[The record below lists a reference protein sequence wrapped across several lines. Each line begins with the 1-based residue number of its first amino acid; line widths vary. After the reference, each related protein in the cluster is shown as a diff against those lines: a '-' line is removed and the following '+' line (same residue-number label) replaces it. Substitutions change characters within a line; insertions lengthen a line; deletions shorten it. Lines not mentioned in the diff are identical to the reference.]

1 MNKRSQRMPRTR
13 PMTLIPSASVLP
25 LFDGVFAVAVTLLA
39 FALPDHAMSSMDVE
53 RLGLAVAIYSLTGAA
68 VLLFWFK
75 LRRLITVARRL
86 LIPQSAIAFSGMLL
100 IVLMPKLMQLVVV
113 YGRGDG
119 DLTNWTPSQI
129 VNTILLASFLLM
141 DILCF
146 LFARTLLVSPC
157 VSRVHLRFVDR
168 SCASQLVGCLLI
180 LVLFAVQQFVPWFDN
195 EYVLLVPVVLLI
207 EEWFLVAR
215 SRVL

>member
-1 MNKRSQRMPRTR
+1 MPRTR
-13 PMTLIPSASVLP
+13 PVALIHSASVLP

-86 LIPQSAIAFSGMLL
+86 LITQSAIAFSGMLL

-119 DLTNWTPSQI
+119 DFTNWTPSQI

-141 DILCF
+141 DILCL
-146 LFARTLLVSPC
+146 LFSRSLLASHY
-157 VSRVHLRFVDR
+157 VSRVNLPFVAR
-168 SCASQLVGCLLI
+168 SCTSQLIGCLLI
-180 LVLFAVQQFVPWFDN
+180 LVLSAVQQVVPWFDN
-195 EYVLLVPVVLLI
+195 EYVLLVPIILFT
-207 EEWFLVAR
+207 EEWFLIAR
-215 SRVL
+215 SRFV